1 MKHLVLNA
9 VLAAVIVF
17 AGFRCLIG
25 VRHWGFTPQPWK
37 QIDIACISVG
47 AIAEI
52 ILTLAAGLPYKPPI
66 RLHASGKASHGTA
79 A

>member
-25 VRHWGFTPQPWK
+25 VRHWNFTPQPWK

-52 ILTLAAGLPYKPPI
+52 ILTLAAGL
-66 RLHASGKASHGTA
+66 RSEARSGRKTA
-79 A
+79 TSGRR